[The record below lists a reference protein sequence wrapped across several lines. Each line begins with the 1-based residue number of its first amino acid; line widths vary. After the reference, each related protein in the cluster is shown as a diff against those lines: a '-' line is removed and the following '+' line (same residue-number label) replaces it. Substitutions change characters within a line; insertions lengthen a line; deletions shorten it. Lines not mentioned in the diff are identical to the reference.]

1 MDGNLNISNFISDQF
16 PEIYQS
22 EAKPF
27 VAFVTE
33 YFKFLESNNQTINVN
48 RLLLQ
53 NRDIDNTVDSFL
65 IHFKNTYLQNLPLN
79 TKVDTKFLVKHI
91 KDLYTSKGSSR
102 SFKLLFRLLF
112 DEEIQVKYPSESLF
126 KASESDYYKPQYIET
141 SYTDKVLTF
150 QGKEIVGSSSNSK
163 AFVESIST
171 RLIKGKE
178 IIVLTLSNVRGLFL
192 LNELV
197 TSDGDATDCPVI
209 TGSLT
214 SIDLTNGGQDF
225 NIGDTFDVVS
235 SEGKGG
241 RARVTAIENAT
252 GRIIFELASLT
263 FATTAI
269 DGGSGYTLT
278 DSSNTGVSAAT
289 VEYNNLTNS
298 DSNIT
303 DFFRFETIRQPN
315 QTVTYLNGVDISDNI
330 EVGGYINGANS
341 TGGIIA
347 NGIVASTSLDGA
359 NGSLVII
366 VNTGN
371 FNDSSDLYLGGAPTV
386 NAIIDTTTNTHITGN
401 LVNSN
406 TTYLGIA
413 ANNLAYYITNNAF
426 VIGDSSNSIADIISA
441 GTGQGADFNIGT
453 ISNTE
458 TISLYT
464 DFINDINIANQAYLD
479 VKLDAS
485 NSGIGFLESI
495 VVNDGGAGYNNSDT
509 ISFSGG
515 SATTNAA
522 ANVQTYT
529 NGTINTITVTIPGG
543 GYYSNGV
550 SSITTS
556 GGVGANINPNFDYG
570 YGFPKD
576 RHGDLNT
583 ILDNMLSSNTFT
595 IGSINS
601 LSGINPGENYNLA
614 PFSFAFNPYIA
625 GFNRRDL
632 VLEINNVSGGF
643 IVGES
648 ITQAIQQSGISMNI
662 LDLNGSFTTGEGV
675 TQTSSNATGVISYA
689 NSTIINI
696 ANTSGVF
703 TSVDAITGFSSN
715 ATANVSSNTSINN
728 IFNAKGIVK
737 SANGTHIIMKRTSFN
752 TSFEDS
758 FSITGVDSSATA
770 DILSVIDDGNS
781 RRMGDNAV
789 IGTTA
794 STANGVA
801 TKVEVIDSGFGY
813 INNGDVT
820 LSGNSDFVITGT
832 SNVLYY
838 GVGTGR
844 WRTRQSFLSDNAK
857 LHDNFYYQELSYV
870 IQSGLSL
877 DKYSKVLK
885 DILHVSGTKL
895 FGEVI
900 KVQEAVGLQL
910 SISNS
915 SVTIG

>member
-1 MDGNLNISNFISDQF
+1 MDGNLNISNFISEQF

-33 YFKFLESNNQTINVN
+33 YFKFLESNNETINVN
-48 RLLLQ
+48 RLLAQ
-53 NRDIDNTVDSFL
+53 NRDIDNTVDDFL

-91 KDLYTSKGSSR
+91 KDLYTSKGSPR

-112 DEEIQVKYPSESLF
+112 DEEIQVKYPSKSIF
-126 KASESDYYKPQYIET
+126 RASDSDYFKPQYLET

-150 QGKEIVGSSSNSK
+150 LGKEIVGSSSNSK

-171 RLIKGKE
+171 RLISGKE

-192 LNELV
+192 LNELI
-197 TSDGDATDCPVI
+197 TSDGDTADCPVV

-214 SIDLTNGGQDF
+214 NIDLTNGGQDF
-225 NIGDTFDVVS
+225 EIGDTFDIIS

-241 RARVTAIENAT
+241 KARVISIENAT
-252 GRIIFELASLT
+252 GRVLFELASLT
-263 FATTAI
+263 FAQSAI

-278 DSSNTGVSAAT
+278 DATNTGVSSAT
-289 VEYNNLTNS
+289 IEYNNHTNS
-298 DSNIT
+298 DPNIT
-303 DFFRFETIRQPN
+303 NFFRFETIRQPN
-315 QTVTYLNGVDISDNI
+315 QTVTYLSGSDISNNI
-330 EVGGYINGANS
+330 EIGNYINGANS
-341 TGGIIA
+341 SGGIVA
-347 NGIVASTSLDGA
+347 NGIVASTSA
-359 NGSLVII
+359 NGASGSLIII
-366 VNTGN
+366 VNTGS
-371 FNDSSDLYLGGAPTV
+371 FSDSSDLYLEGVSTV
-386 NAIIDTTTNTHITGN
+386 NAVIDITTNTHITGN

-413 ANNLAYYITNNAF
+413 ANNLSFYTTNNAF
-426 VIGDSSNSIADIISA
+426 VVGDSSNSIANIISA
-441 GTGQGADFNIGT
+441 GSGQGADFNVGT
-453 ISNTE
+453 IGNTE

-464 DFINDINIANQAYLD
+464 DFIKDINIANQAYLD

-485 NSGIGFLESI
+485 NSGIGFLDSI
-495 VVNDGGAGYNNSDT
+495 TVNDGGSGYSNSDT
-509 ISFSGG
+509 VTFSGG
-515 SATTNAA
+515 AASTNAA
-522 ANVQTYT
+522 ANVQTFA

-550 SSITTS
+550 PTVITS
-556 GGVGANINPNFDYG
+556 GGTGANINPNFDYG

-583 ILDNMLSSNTFT
+583 ILDNMLSSNTFV

-614 PFSFAFNPYIA
+614 PLTFAFNPYIA

-632 VLEINNVSGGF
+632 ILELDNVSGGF
-643 IVGES
+643 AVGEA
-648 ITQAIQQSGISMNI
+648 ITQTIQQAGISMNI
-662 LDLNGSFTTGEGV
+662 LDLTGSFNTGEGIIQS
-675 TQTSSNATGVISYA
+675 TSNATGIISFA
-689 NSTIINI
+689 NSTVINI
-696 ANTSGVF
+696 ANTNGTF
-703 TSVDAITGFSSN
+703 TSTNSVSGLNSN

-737 SANGTHIIMKRTSFN
+737 SSNGTHIAMKRTSFN
-752 TSFEDS
+752 TSFENG
-758 FSITGVDSSATA
+758 FGITGVNSGATA
-770 DILSVIDDGNS
+770 DILSVITDENS
-781 RRMGDNAV
+781 KRMGDNAI
-789 IGTTA
+789 IGA
-794 STANGVA
+794 AAQTANGVA
-801 TKVEVIDSGFGY
+801 TGVEVIDSGFGY
-813 INNGDVT
+813 INGGDLT
-820 LSGNSDFVITGT
+820 LSGNSNFVITGT
-832 SNVLYY
+832 ANVLHY

-844 WRTRQSFLSDNAK
+844 WRTKQSFLSDSSK

-910 SISNS
+910 SVANS